1 VNRRRDRAFK
11 VTRGRVVVS
20 DKELFDEVVR
30 HIGIFLE
37 SDVSHLRPD
46 SHLASDLDGLSSLK
60 LYELMLYLEESVGFE
75 FDEKVIDRIDTVQ
88 QLVSYIREHRIQP
101 GVAVQTA

>member
-1 VNRRRDRAFK
+1 
-11 VTRGRVVVS
+11 
-20 DKELFDEVVR
+20 
-30 HIGIFLE
+30 
-37 SDVSHLRPD
+37 
-46 SHLASDLDGLSSLK
+46 
-60 LYELMLYLEESVGFE
+60 MLYLEESVGFE